1 MRGRVLS
8 ILVAERLYIYRG
20 AGRTPNPGPHG
31 FEPEEVVTSHMVVV
45 EKKRGRGRP
54 PIHEDDVLL
63 EAAFKA
69 FAASGYDGM
78 SVRAVA
84 EELGLSHG
92 ALNRRFGG
100 KHEIFEA
107 AVNHGFRDML
117 AAMAAEQS
125 SRLEPADDLA
135 ALREIIRSFMVVNQD
150 RPEFGQLMNLE
161 GLRRSPQLEFI
172 FHQSMAAFV
181 PLVSPLLRRLE
192 KAGLIYPLSTREMFF
207 LVAHGAEAPFVLAGI
222 SSHFDDIDGPLDAE
236 AHIQAMT
243 DLIMRGI
250 TR

>member
-1 MRGRVLS
+1 
-8 ILVAERLYIYRG
+8 
-20 AGRTPNPGPHG
+20 
-31 FEPEEVVTSHMVVV
+31 MVVV

-100 KHEIFEA
+100 KQEIFEA
-107 AVNHGFRDML
+107 AINHGFQNMIT
-117 AAMAAEQS
+117 AMAAEQAA
-125 SRLEPADDLA
+125 RPDPADDLA
-135 ALREIIRSFMVVNQD
+135 TLRETVRSFMVVNRH
-150 RPEFGQLMNLE
+150 RPEFGQLMNME
-161 GLRRSPQLEFI
+161 GLRRTPQLKFI
-172 FHQSMAAFV
+172 IDQSVAALA
-181 PLVSPLLRRLE
+181 PALSSLLRRLE
-192 KAGLIYPLSTREMFF
+192 QAGRIYPISARALFF
-207 LVAHGAEAPFVLAGI
+207 LVAHGAEAPFVLPGT
-222 SSHFDDIDGPLDAE
+222 SSYFDDIDGPLDAE